1 MCGICGFLTK
11 HEIGEGAL
19 RHMND
24 SLVHRGPDDRG
35 EYLGD
40 LKGFRIGLG
49 HRRLS
54 VLDLSMAGHQPMFS
68 SDEQVGIV
76 FNGEIYNFKEIRQ
89 KLQEKGCVF
98 HSDCDTEVILAAYQ
112 SGGIEAVRSFN
123 GMFAFALVDFQAGKM
138 FFVRD
143 RMGQKPLYLYER
155 DGDIVFA
162 SELKAICRYPRF
174 RKELREDLLARFMC
188 HGYLAGSDS
197 IFRSVRRIL
206 PGHIVCLRID
216 GASWQMEDCSYW
228 DIPAIYE
235 ELHEACSLDYDAAKE
250 ELRNLLRRA
259 VGYRMIADVP
269 LGTFLSGGID
279 SSLVTAIAQE
289 QSCRPVK
296 TYSIGFANKKE
307 NEAVFAKQVADY
319 LGTEHHELY
328 VDEAN
333 YRAMLDDMF
342 WYFDEPLA
350 DTSIF
355 PTMLVSKF
363 ARGDVTVALSGDGG
377 DELFCGY
384 TSYDKLTVL
393 EKMRALSKY
402 TRFIGKHI
410 RIRSNRSQKI
420 NFLFEQPLSAAQLLF
435 PSEARQLDDV
445 FLVPQRS
452 IVFDEK
458 NLRKYPLPVR
468 RMLLDQLTYLPDDI
482 LMKVDRASMRFSLE
496 CRSPLL
502 DPDIV
507 KFALAIPQRFK
518 YQGKTRKKA
527 VMQDLLADY
536 IPKSLFDRPKH
547 GFGMRVGAYLLQ
559 SKELPGMLEEK
570 RLQTQG
576 IFRPRR
582 VQETFREFSQTGNSD
597 AETFVWR
604 FYVFQGWY
612 MRFMDEHFL
621 D

>member
-49 HRRLS
+49 HSRLS

-68 SDEQVGIV
+68 SDERVGIV

-89 KLQEKGCVF
+89 TLQEQGYAF

-112 SGGIEAVRSFN
+112 SEGIEAVRSFN
-123 GMFAFALVDFQAGKM
+123 GMFAFVLVDFKAGKL
-138 FFVRD
+138 FFARD

-162 SELKAICRYPRF
+162 SELKAICRYPHF
-174 RKELREDLLARFMC
+174 HKELRGDLLARFMC
-188 HGYLAGSDS
+188 HGYLAGSES
-197 IFRSVRRIL
+197 IFTSVRRVL
-206 PGHIVCLRID
+206 PGHIMCVRID
-216 GASWQMEDCSYW
+216 EDSWRMEDYSYW

-235 ELHEACSLDYDAAKE
+235 ELHENCSLDYDAAKE
-250 ELRNLLRRA
+250 KLRNLLRRA
-259 VGYRMIADVP
+259 VDYRMIADVP

-289 QSCRPVK
+289 LSSRPVK
-296 TYSIGFANKKE
+296 TYSIGFSHKKE

-333 YRAMLDDMF
+333 YRAMLDDLF
-342 WYFDEPLA
+342 WYVDEPLA
-350 DTSIF
+350 DTSII

-393 EKMRALSKY
+393 EKLRSLSRI
-402 TRFIGKHI
+402 TQFIGKSM
-410 RIRSNRSQKI
+410 RIRSQRSQKI
-420 NFLFEQPLSAAQLLF
+420 NFLFEQPLSEAQLLF
-435 PSEARQLDDV
+435 PSEVRQLDV
-445 FLVPQRS
+445 FFSLPQQS
-452 IVFDEK
+452 IVFDET
-458 NLRKYPLPVR
+458 NLRNYPLAVQ

-518 YQGKTRKKA
+518 YQGKKRKKA
-527 VMQDLLADY
+527 IMQDLLAEY
-536 IPKSLFDRPKH
+536 IPKGLFDRPKH
-547 GFGMRVGAYLLQ
+547 GFGMRVGDYLLQ

-570 RLQTQG
+570 RLQAQG
-576 IFRPRR
+576 IFLPQR
-582 VQETFREFSQTGNSD
+582 VREAFRDFSQAGNSD
-597 AETFVWR
+597 AESFIWR

>member
-11 HEIGEGAL
+11 HAIGENAL

-35 EYLGD
+35 EYFGG

-49 HRRLS
+49 HSRLS

-68 SDEQVGIV
+68 ADGQVGIV

-89 KLQEKGCVF
+89 KLREQGCVF
-98 HSDCDTEVILAAYQ
+98 SSEGDTEVILAAYQ
-112 SGGIEAVRSFN
+112 SGGIGAVRSFN
-123 GMFAFALVDFQAGKM
+123 GMFAFALVDFKAGKL

-174 RKELREDLLARFMC
+174 HKELRGDLLACFMC

-197 IFRSVRRIL
+197 IFKSVRRVL
-206 PGHIVCLRID
+206 PGHIVCVRID
-216 GASWQMEDCSYW
+216 EDSWQMEDCSYW

-235 ELHEACSLDYDAAKE
+235 ELHETFSLDYAAAKE
-250 ELRNLLRRA
+250 ELRNLIRRA

-279 SSLVTAIAQE
+279 SSLITAIAQE
-289 QSCRPVK
+289 QSHRPVK

-307 NEAVFAKQVADY
+307 DEAAFAKQVADC

-342 WYFDEPLA
+342 WYLDEPLA
-350 DTSIF
+350 DTSII
-355 PTMLVSKF
+355 PTMLVSRF
-363 ARGDVTVALSGDGG
+363 ARKEVTVTLSGDGG

-393 EKMRALSKY
+393 EKMSALAKY
-402 TRFIGKHI
+402 TRFIGKCM
-410 RIRSNRSQKI
+410 RIHSHRSQKI
-420 NFLFEQPLSAAQLLF
+420 NFLFEQPISAAQLLF
-435 PSEARQLDDV
+435 PSEASQLYS
-445 FLVPQRS
+445 FFQMPQQN
-452 IVFDEK
+452 IVFDET
-458 NLRKYPLPVR
+458 NLRNYPLPVQ
-468 RMLLDQLTYLPDDI
+468 RMLLDQITYLPDDI

-502 DPDIV
+502 DPNIV

-518 YQGKTRKKA
+518 YQGKKRKKA
-527 VMQDLLADY
+527 IMQDLLADY
-536 IPKSLFDRPKH
+536 IPKDLFDRPKH
-547 GFGMRVGAYLLQ
+547 GFGMRVRDYLLQ

-576 IFRPRR
+576 VFLSPR
-582 VQETFREFSQTGNSD
+582 VQEVFREFSQTGDSD
-597 AETFVWR
+597 AETFIWR